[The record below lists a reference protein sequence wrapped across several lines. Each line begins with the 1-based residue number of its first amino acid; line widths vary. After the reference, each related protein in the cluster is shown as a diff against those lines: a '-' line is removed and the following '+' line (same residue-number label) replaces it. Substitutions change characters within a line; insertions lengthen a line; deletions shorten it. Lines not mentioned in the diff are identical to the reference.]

1 MSQEVVSIKQYFVI
15 FIILLVLLF
24 VTVLMAVLIPAS
36 GAWRDV
42 LTYVGFSIAA
52 AKGVL
57 IVLYFMHVKF
67 SSRLTWLFASAAFA
81 WLGIMLVITFDD
93 YWTRAPRDEPPIRQ
107 PGRGAV
113 EYRPEDSSGLRYTR

>member
-1 MSQEVVSIKQYFVI
+1 MSQEVVSIKMYFVI
-15 FIILLVLLF
+15 FITLLVLLF
-24 VTVLMAVLIPAS
+24 AAVLLAVLFPVT

-67 SSRLTWLFASAAFA
+67 SSRLTWIFASAAFA
-81 WLGIMLVITFDD
+81 WLGIMLILTLDD
-93 YWTRAPRDEPPIRQ
+93 YWTREPQVPAIQR
-107 PGRGAV
+107 PGHGAQ
-113 EYRPEDSSGLRYTR
+113 EYRSESSNALPR

>member
-1 MSQEVVSIKQYFVI
+1 MSQEIVSIKLYFVI
-15 FIILLVLLF
+15 FVTLLVLLF
-24 VTVLMAVLIPAS
+24 ATVLLALVPVS

-67 SSRLTWLFASAAFA
+67 SSRLTWLFASAAFT

-93 YWTRAPRDEPPIRQ
+93 YWTRSPHDQPPIQ
-107 PGRGAV
+107 QPPGRAL
-113 EYRPEDSSGLRYTR
+113 EYRPEDSSGLKYPR

>member
-1 MSQEVVSIKQYFVI
+1 MSQEVVSIKLYFVI
-15 FIILLVLLF
+15 FITLLVLLF
-24 VTVLMAVLIPAS
+24 ATVLLALIPVS

-42 LTYVGFSIAA
+42 LTYIGFSIAA

-93 YWTRAPRDEPPIRQ
+93 YWTRAPHEPPTQ
-107 PGRGAV
+107 QLGHGAV
-113 EYRPEDSSGLRYTR
+113 EYRPEDSSALRYTR